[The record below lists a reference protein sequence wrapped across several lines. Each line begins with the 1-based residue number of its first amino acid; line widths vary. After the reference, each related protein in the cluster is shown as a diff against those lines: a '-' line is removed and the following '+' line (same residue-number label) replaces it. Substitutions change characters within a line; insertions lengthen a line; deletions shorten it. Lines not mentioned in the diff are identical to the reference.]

1 MAIQHRRG
9 LKVDFDPNKMLPGEF
24 AYALDTAELFYCYG
38 VGNVKRLATIE
49 DIEILLDTNETAYT
63 ALQQLIAELENETVL
78 TGILSDISNLQDN
91 KLDKTGVSSNNTVIF
106 SEASEDEDI
115 VSGETHSTLFGKILK
130 SIKTFRGNISNI
142 TTNIG
147 TLASLLTT
155 DRSNLVNAINEL
167 HQDHATHLAESIQQN
182 EVHGV
187 KLADY
192 VMERGSNYEKW
203 YSGKFIQ
210 WGKYNGSEELTNA
223 FGALYRSPN
232 VRRINFPLAFFDK
245 PDVFLESQTHQLLD
259 VYLNDVSANSF
270 GFRGLY
276 VYSQTNIIEFAWRAI
291 GTWK

>member
-78 TGILSDISNLQDN
+78 SGLLADISNLQDN

-115 VSGETHSTLFGKILK
+115 VSGESHTTLFGKILK

-167 HQDHATHLAESIQQN
+167 HQDHATHLADYATFKNQSKAIVLLWSGDDGEGLKISSESPSN
-182 EVHGV
+182 FMFFVVHTGNA
-187 KLADY
+187 ADGGNYRGY
-192 VMERGSNYEKW
+192 V
-203 YSGKFIQ
+203 FIFNTANTSSYPII
-210 WGKYNGSEELTNA
+210 YNGEYAYIRLQVRENGFDFSAISNA
-223 FGALYRSPN
+223 DI
-232 VRRINFPLAFFDK
+232 RIK
-245 PDVFLESQTHQLLD
+245 RIYGVIRTG
-259 VYLNDVSANSF
+259 V
-270 GFRGLY
+270 
-276 VYSQTNIIEFAWRAI
+276 
-291 GTWK
+291 